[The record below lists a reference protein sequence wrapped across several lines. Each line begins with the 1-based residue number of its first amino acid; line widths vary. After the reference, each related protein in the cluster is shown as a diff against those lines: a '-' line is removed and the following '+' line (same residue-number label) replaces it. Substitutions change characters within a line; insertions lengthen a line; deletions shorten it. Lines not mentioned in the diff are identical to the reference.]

1 MEEERKSPVPENGE
15 QQLPAENNSIEN
27 VEEEN
32 QEKELPAPV
41 VRLSGSQRRRAAA
54 ILERRRRQ
62 REEAEQQRR
71 LEMALDREQA
81 RILHGKRVRR
91 RFVRAA
97 LITILAGIFAVLFLM
112 PIVVTF
118 TNSFMAPSEINA
130 NYGKVFATG
139 TNGGKV
145 FIADKVNLKFIPDM
159 VTFSQY
165 ASVLFRSPE
174 YLLKFWNSVPYV
186 VPIVVFQLL
195 VASLAAFGFARYSG
209 KVRSAVFFI
218 YIAVM
223 LMPYQVTLVPNY
235 LVSGWLHIL
244 NTRWAIL
251 LPGIFSPFA
260 VYMLT
265 KYMRRI
271 PVSLYEA
278 AEIDGAG
285 EWQVFTQICMPL
297 CRSGLVSIAIL
308 LFIDYWNMVEQPLVL
323 LNNSEMHPLSV
334 FLSEINAGEI
344 SLAFAVAVIYMVL
357 PMLIFLYGEE
367 YLVEGITYQG
377 GVKE

>member
-174 YLLKFWNSVPYV
+174 YLLKFWNSVLYV

-260 VYMLT
+260 VYML
-265 KYMRRI
+265 
-271 PVSLYEA
+271 
-278 AEIDGAG
+278 
-285 EWQVFTQICMPL
+285 L

>member
-174 YLLKFWNSVPYV
+174 YLLKFWNSVLYV

-223 LMPYQVTLVPNY
+223 LMPYQVTL
-235 LVSGWLHIL
+235 
-244 NTRWAIL
+244 
-251 LPGIFSPFA
+251 
-260 VYMLT
+260 
-265 KYMRRI
+265 
-271 PVSLYEA
+271 
-278 AEIDGAG
+278 
-285 EWQVFTQICMPL
+285 QVFTQICMPL